1 MTSRR
6 TCAPLLALLAA
17 AALAGCSDDAGGTGG
32 GPGGGGGGGAT
43 GHPDPDPLPPLAAA
57 PLTTEQTLTYPA
69 EAPGGADEYDVKVPE
84 DVQALLAAGYG
95 DVGLGPG
102 EAVVPRTLD
111 GSAPPAPGPNA
122 RLVTRFVHL
131 ADTQMADDESPARV
145 ATLDTPRAALSGA
158 FRPQEGHVCHVLN
171 AAVRTINRVHQ
182 DLPLDVV
189 VLGGDNTDNAQ
200 TNEVDWF
207 QQILDGS
214 PRVEC
219 DSGADDD
226 PVPGPANDPKDPLF
240 AEGLAVP
247 WRWVTG
253 NHDVL
258 NQGNFTVEFKGD
270 EYLYDYAGAGTRDWS
285 QPGGPVVQDFIVP
298 DERRA
303 PLSRVDLLRKVS
315 AAGDGHGIDDAV
327 IDYGSAFYG
336 FDVGDTVRILVLDT
350 AAAHVGGADG
360 LLLREDLE
368 AFVIPALTQARDEGK
383 VVILTSH
390 HASTSLKDGDVF
402 GGKLQPTAV
411 LTDEFRSVVGSFDN
425 VLMHLAGHT
434 HIHRVKVVEPT
445 GGRAYWEAE
454 SAALAD
460 FPHQMRLVE
469 VHDEDNGFY
478 RVRMIALDF
487 VTEGDPVA
495 AEGKAIGVVDYTS
508 GWEAD
513 ARGEASS
520 RNVDLYVPVPPL

>member
-6 TCAPLLALLAA
+6 ASASLLALLAA
-17 AALAGCSDDAGGTGG
+17 AALVAACSDDGTT
-32 GPGGGGGGGAT
+32 PGGGGGGAGGAGPT
-43 GHPDPDPLPPLAAA
+43 GHPDPDPLPPLSAA

-69 EAPGGADEYDVKVPE
+69 EAPGGAAQHDVKVPE
-84 DVQALLAAGYG
+84 EVQALLADGYG
-95 DVGLGPG
+95 DVGIGPG

-111 GSAPPAPGPNA
+111 GAEP
-122 RLVTRFVHL
+122 
-131 ADTQMADDESPARV
+131 PARV
-145 ATLDTPRAALSGA
+145 ALLDAARAATSGA

-171 AAVRTINRVHQ
+171 AAVRTINRIHQ

-189 VLGGDNTDNAQ
+189 ILGGDNSDNAQ
-200 TNEVDWF
+200 TNEVEWF
-207 QQILDGS
+207 QQILDGA

-219 DSGADDD
+219 DSGDDDD

-258 NQGNFTVEFKGD
+258 NQGNFTVEFKRD

-303 PLSRVDLLRKVS
+303 PLERVDLLRLVS

-327 IDYGSAFYG
+327 IDYGAAFYG
-336 FDVGDTVRILVLDT
+336 FDLGDTLRVLVLDT

-383 VVILTSH
+383 YVILTSH

-402 GGKLQPTAV
+402 GGKYQPNAV
-411 LTDEFRSVVGSFDN
+411 LTDELQSVVGSFDN

-434 HIHRVKVVEPT
+434 HIHRVKAVEPA
-445 GGRAYWEAE
+445 GGHAYWEAE

-478 RVRMIALDF
+478 RIRMIALDF
-487 VTEGDPVA
+487 STENDPVA
-495 AEGKAIGVVDYTS
+495 AEGKALGVLDYTS
-508 GWEAD
+508 GWAED
-513 ARGEASS
+513 ARGDAAS